1 MDNKNIALDRK
12 LRDLK
17 CLPGAPN
24 TILLLEEIIKQMKDI
39 NKRIQN
45 IERKLAE

>member
-24 TILLLEEIIKQMKDI
+24 TMSLLEEIIKQMKDI